1 MGEPRMECEECG
13 EMFDPRSL
21 TEVAIHMH
29 DGFVPA
35 SDIVGERVDN
45 E

>member
-1 MGEPRMECEECG
+1 MSERIMCEECG
-13 EMFDPRSL
+13 ECFDPASL

-29 DGFVPA
+29 DGYIPPE
-35 SDIVGERVDN
+35 DIVGEEVD

>member
-1 MGEPRMECEECG
+1 MTGRLTCEECG
-13 EMFDPRSL
+13 DKFDPASL

-29 DGFVPA
+29 DGFVP
-35 SDIVGERVDN
+35 SVDIVGEKV